1 MGQTNLITAQALAD
15 ALDLSV
21 ETIWRYTRNNKI
33 PFVTLGE
40 RQYRYN
46 LQEVV
51 SALTGTIVRE
61 KALEY
66 ISGPTKFTY
75 QDYLELPEEPGYRY
89 EVLAGELVKEPG
101 PIILHQRVSRE
112 LAFILLAY
120 FRQTDPLGEVFY
132 APLDLTL
139 GDFTVVQPDIL
150 YISGGQRDIIKE
162 TRIDDAPLLT
172 VEIISETS
180 RSKDRLR
187 KRRIYQE
194 AGIQHYWLVDP
205 YEKTMECLGLRS
217 GEYILAA
224 SGMDE
229 DTLTHPNFPDLSI
242 PLSELWRD

>member
-1 MGQTNLITAQALAD
+1 MDQTDLITAQALAD

-33 PFVTLGE
+33 PYVTLGE

-51 SALTGTIVRE
+51 AALTGARVQE
-61 KALEY
+61 KSLEY
-66 ISGPTKFTY
+66 ISSPKKFTY

-89 EVLAGELVKEPG
+89 EVLAGELIKEPA

-112 LAFILLAY
+112 LEFILLVY
-120 FRQTDPLGEVFY
+120 FRQTDPLGEIFY

-139 GDFTVVQPDIL
+139 GDYTVVQPDIL
-150 YISGGQRDIIKE
+150 YISGAQRDIIKE
-162 TRIDDAPLLT
+162 TRIDGAPLLA
-172 VEIISETS
+172 VEIISESS
-180 RSKDRLR
+180 RRKDRLR
-187 KRRIYQE
+187 KRKIYQE

-205 YEKTMECLGLRS
+205 YEKTIECLTLRD

-229 DTLTHPNFPDLSI
+229 DTVTHPDFPGLSI